1 MSALISAVTSL
12 KVIYCGLVEVVAD
25 VEPVVVDVVDVDPVV
40 VEVGEVTFD
49 VVSLVLTELKGT
61 VTY

>member
-1 MSALISAVTSL
+1 LISAVTSL
-12 KVIYCGLVEVVAD
+12 KVIYCGLVEVVS
-25 VEPVVVDVVDVDPVV
+25 DVDPVV

>member
-25 VEPVVVDVVDVDPVV
+25 VEPVVVDVDPVV